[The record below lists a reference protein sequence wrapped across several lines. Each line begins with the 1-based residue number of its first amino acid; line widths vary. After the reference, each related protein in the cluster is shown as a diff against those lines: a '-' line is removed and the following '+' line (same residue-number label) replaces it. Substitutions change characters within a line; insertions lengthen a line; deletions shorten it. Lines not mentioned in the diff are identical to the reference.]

1 LQRCMQEL
9 PPARQPGHHRAH
21 RKVQRLGNLF
31 VRKLLKVKEDHR
43 QLVTFVQLLNRFVQG
58 KNIGIQRTVG
68 AGKLVRVFERSFGRV
83 PLFPQHMQRSQVEVR
98 HTFWTSWFLMPLA
111 ASILCIGTLSYSPIR
126 QEQLLGKDLVAL
138 LSEPPALQIIS
149 GDRSE
154 LLRWST
160 RVLPGSDIFPA
171 QLDKV
176 EFRGASA
183 VSVADHKAVFLKMK
197 NEQRASLLIVDARLT
212 NQTGIK
218 SMHEKTG
225 SAALWSDQKRTY
237 VLLFDGSMQ
246 EMHAYMDRMGIDA

>member
-1 LQRCMQEL
+1 MYSWRPDSE
-9 PPARQPGHHRAH
+9 
-21 RKVQRLGNLF
+21 VDSF
-31 VRKLLKVKEDHR
+31 
-43 QLVTFVQLLNRFVQG
+43 QLLFDHLDQCLECARLFDRLTAKDEVVR
-58 KNIGIQRTVG
+58 RTFQKVPESPLLERRIL
-68 AGKLVRVFERSFGRV
+68 AGLA
-83 PLFPQHMQRSQVEVR
+83 HQRSRLEVR
-98 HTFWTSWFLMPLA
+98 RTFWRSWFLMPLA
-111 ASILCIGTLSYSPIR
+111 VSILLIGTLSYSPIR
-126 QEQLLGKDLVAL
+126 QEQLLKKNLVAL

-149 GDRSE
+149 SDRSE

-160 RVLPGSDIFPA
+160 GVLPGANLLPA

-197 NEQRASLLIVDARLT
+197 NEQRASLLIVDAHLT
-212 NQTGIK
+212 NRAGIE
-218 SMHEKTG
+218 SIHEKTG

>member
-1 LQRCMQEL
+1 MNCEL
-9 PPARQPGHHRAH
+9 CRAEMYSW
-21 RKVQRLGNLF
+21 RPDSEVDSF
-31 VRKLLKVKEDHR
+31 
-43 QLVTFVQLLNRFVQG
+43 QLLFDHLDQCLECARLFDRLTAKDEVVR
-58 KNIGIQRTVG
+58 RTFQKVPESPLLERRIL
-68 AGKLVRVFERSFGRV
+68 AGLA
-83 PLFPQHMQRSQVEVR
+83 HQRSRLEVR
-98 HTFWTSWFLMPLA
+98 RTFWRSWFLMPLA
-111 ASILCIGTLSYSPIR
+111 VSILLIGTLSYSPIR
-126 QEQLLGKDLVAL
+126 QEQLLKKNLVAL

-149 GDRSE
+149 SDRSE

-160 RVLPGSDIFPA
+160 GVLPGANLLPA

-212 NQTGIK
+212 NRAGIE